1 MIVLTASDCLQ
12 AVVLLAT
19 SSDRYQIDAV
29 KAAREEKF
37 AAQFMVYSRMLCP
50 AMFTHGALGVEVYQ
64 MNEAVIIQ
72 TAVQAFFCL
81 LCLIRVQIHSTAD
94 LS

>member
-1 MIVLTASDCLQ
+1 
-12 AVVLLAT
+12 
-19 SSDRYQIDAV
+19 
-29 KAAREEKF
+29 
-37 AAQFMVYSRMLCP
+37 MVYSRMLCP

-72 TAVQAFFCL
+72 TAVQAFL
-81 LCLIRVQIHSTAD
+81 LCLFRVQIHSTAD

>member
-1 MIVLTASDCLQ
+1 
-12 AVVLLAT
+12 
-19 SSDRYQIDAV
+19 
-29 KAAREEKF
+29 
-37 AAQFMVYSRMLCP
+37 MVYSRMLCP
-50 AMFTHGALGVEVYQ
+50 AIFTHGTLGVEVYQ

-81 LCLIRVQIHSTAD
+81 LCLFRVQIHSTAD